1 MKNEK
6 IKRCIETFATF
17 EIFLFLY
24 YENHSYQKFWILLK
38 DIFEPETKES
48 IPFYNK
54 LKRKT

>member
-1 MKNEK
+1 MKNKK

-48 IPFYNK
+48 IPFYNN
-54 LKRKT
+54 LK